1 MKVMT
6 IFFGLLLGVLLGGCC
21 TASEPRVSSQEAE
34 TSNVRMEKRVHRYYY
49 SPDPDSIYERVSVEV
64 SEEEEKR
71 MWRDRF
77 AGRGVT
83 WPAGSS
89 LAVDE
94 SAHTFTVVNT
104 PENQDRFAKA
114 LLVMF
119 PVPCVI
125 EFSLCYLKASHQDL
139 SAAGFDAPDR
149 GIDAAAVL
157 AKLKQNKNV
166 EIVSCQRVCADLGEN
181 CVMKN
186 VTECIYPQDY
196 DVINEVTTYAVPSNV
211 AQRTSSCR
219 LPTVEP
225 QNFTMREVG
234 LILDATAEYND
245 DGLIELNCKVQ
256 FVSDPIW
263 KDYGMRLP
271 FTPDGRTAASPSDV
285 VYYDL
290 KMEQPF
296 FPASSADTRLHIK
309 PGTTLAL
316 ETGSNTDTKDG
327 RMAVFFLTVRKLDI
341 VEQK

>member
-6 IFFGLLLGVLLGGCC
+6 IFFGLSLGVLLGGCC

-49 SPDPDSIYERVSVEV
+49 AYAGYEKIANADMSVEER
-64 SEEEEKR
+64 SR
-71 MWRDRF
+71 AWRDIFREQ
-77 AGRGVT
+77 GVT
-83 WPAGSS
+83 WPEGSS
-89 LAVDE
+89 VVCDE
-94 SAHTFTVVNT
+94 ASRTFTVVNT
-104 PENQDRFAKA
+104 PENQDRFEREMKA
-114 LLVMF
+114 IF

-139 SAAGFDAPDR
+139 SAAGFDTPDR
-149 GIDAAAVL
+149 EIDAAVVL

-166 EIVSCQRVCADLGEN
+166 EIVSCQRACADSGKN

-186 VTECIYPQDY
+186 VTEYIYPQDY
-196 DVINEVTTYAVPSNV
+196 DVNDITVYTVPSN
-211 AQRTSSCR
+211 AEQRASSCR
-219 LPTVEP
+219 IPTVEP
-225 QNFTMREVG
+225 QNFTMREAG
-234 LILDATAEYND
+234 LILDATAQYND

-256 FVSDPIW
+256 FVSDPTW

-271 FTPDGRTAASPSDV
+271 FTPNGRTDASPSDV

-290 KMEQPF
+290 EMEQPF

-316 ETGSNTDTKDG
+316 EAGSNTDTKDG

>member
-6 IFFGLLLGVLLGGCC
+6 IFFGLSLGALIGGCC
-21 TASEPRVSSQEAE
+21 TASEPRVSPQEAK
-34 TSNVRMEKRVHRYYY
+34 TPNVRMETRVHRYYY
-49 SPDPDSIYERVSVEV
+49 AYAGYEKIANADMSVEER
-64 SEEEEKR
+64 SR
-71 MWRDRF
+71 AWRDIFREQ
-77 AGRGVT
+77 GVT
-83 WPAGSS
+83 WPEGSS
-89 LAVDE
+89 VVCDE
-94 SAHTFTVVNT
+94 ASRTFTVVNT
-104 PENQDRFAKA
+104 PENQDRFEREMKA
-114 LLVMF
+114 IF
-119 PVPCVI
+119 PLPCVI

-166 EIVSCQRVCADLGEN
+166 EIVSCQRACADSGKN

-186 VTECIYPQDY
+186 VTEYIYPQDY
-196 DVINEVTTYAVPSNV
+196 DVNDITVYTVPSN
-211 AQRTSSCR
+211 AEQRASSCR
-219 LPTVEP
+219 IPTVEP
-225 QNFTMREVG
+225 QNFTMREAG
-234 LILDATAEYND
+234 LILDATAQTRD
-245 DGLIELNCKVQ
+245 DGLIELDCKAQ

-271 FTPDGRTAASPSDV
+271 FAAGGRTDASPSDV

-316 ETGSNTDTKDG
+316 EAGSNTDTKDG

>member
-6 IFFGLLLGVLLGGCC
+6 IFFGLSLGVLLGGCC

-34 TSNVRMEKRVHRYYY
+34 TSKVRMEKRVHRYYY
-49 SPDPDSIYERVSVEV
+49 AYAGYEKIANADMSVEER
-64 SEEEEKR
+64 SKA
-71 MWRDRF
+71 WRDIFREQ
-77 AGRGVT
+77 GVT
-83 WPAGSS
+83 WPEGSS
-89 LAVDE
+89 VVCDE
-94 SAHTFTVVNT
+94 SSRTFTVVNT
-104 PENQDRFAKA
+104 PENQDRFEREMKA
-114 LLVMF
+114 IF
-119 PVPCVI
+119 PMPCVI

-149 GIDAAAVL
+149 GIDAAPVL

-166 EIVSCQRVCADLGEN
+166 EIVSCQRACADSGKN

-186 VTECIYPQDY
+186 VTEYIYPQDY
-196 DVINEVTTYAVPSNV
+196 DVNDITVYAVPSN
-211 AQRTSSCR
+211 AEQRASSCR
-219 LPTVEP
+219 IPTVEP

-234 LILDATAEYND
+234 LILDATAQTRD
-245 DGLIELNCKVQ
+245 DGLIELDCKAQ

-271 FTPDGRTAASPSDV
+271 FAAGGRTAASPSDV

-290 KMEQPF
+290 EMEQPF

-316 ETGSNTDTKDG
+316 EAGSNTDTKDA

>member
-6 IFFGLLLGVLLGGCC
+6 IFFGLSLGVLLGGCC
-21 TASEPRVSSQEAE
+21 MVSEPAVIPQGARDP
-34 TSNVRMEKRVHRYYY
+34 NVRMETRVHRYYY
-49 SPDPDSIYERVSVEV
+49 SHDPDSIYERVSVEV

-119 PVPCVI
+119 PLPCVI

-149 GIDAAAVL
+149 GIDAAPVL

-166 EIVSCQRVCADLGEN
+166 EIVSCQRACANLGEK
-181 CVMKN
+181 CVMKS
-186 VTECIYPQDY
+186 VTEFIYPQDF
-196 DVINEVTTYAVPSNV
+196 EVNDITVYAVPSN
-211 AQRTSSCR
+211 AEQRASSCR
-219 LPTVEP
+219 IPTVEP

-234 LILDATAEYND
+234 LILDATAQTRD
-245 DGLIELNCKVQ
+245 DGLIELDCKVQ
-256 FVSDPIW
+256 FVSDPTW
-263 KDYGMRLP
+263 KDFGMRLP
-271 FTPDGRTAASPSDV
+271 FTPNGRTDASPSDV

-290 KMEQPF
+290 EMEQPI
-296 FPASSADTRLHIK
+296 FPVSSADTRLHIK

-327 RMAVFFLTVRKLDI
+327 RMAVFFLTVRKLDS

>member
-6 IFFGLLLGVLLGGCC
+6 IFFGLSLGALIVECF
-21 TASEPRVSSQEAE
+21 AAPEPRVSPQGAE
-34 TSNVRMEKRVHRYYY
+34 TSNARMEKRVHRYYY
-49 SPDPDSIYERVSVEV
+49 AYAGYEKIANADMSVEER
-64 SEEEEKR
+64 SR
-71 MWRDRF
+71 AWRDIFREQ
-77 AGRGVT
+77 GVA
-83 WPAGSS
+83 WPEGSS
-89 LAVDE
+89 VVCDE
-94 SAHTFTVVNT
+94 SSRTFTVVNT
-104 PENQDRFAKA
+104 PENQDRFEREMKA
-114 LLVMF
+114 IF

-166 EIVSCQRVCADLGEN
+166 EIVSCQRACADSGKN

-186 VTECIYPQDY
+186 VTEYIYPQDY
-196 DVINEVTTYAVPSNV
+196 DVNDITVYAVPSN
-211 AQRTSSCR
+211 AEQRASSCR
-219 LPTVEP
+219 IPTVEP

-234 LILDATAEYND
+234 LILDATAQSLD
-245 DGLIELNCKVQ
+245 DGLIELDCKAQ

-271 FTPDGRTAASPSDV
+271 FAAGGHAAASPSDV

-290 KMEQPF
+290 EMRQPF

-316 ETGSNTDTKDG
+316 EAGSNTDTKDG

>member
-6 IFFGLLLGVLLGGCC
+6 IFFGLSLGVLIGGCC
-21 TASEPRVSSQEAE
+21 TAPEPRVSPQEAK
-34 TSNVRMEKRVHRYYY
+34 TPNVRMETRVHRYYY
-49 SPDPDSIYERVSVEV
+49 AYAGYEKIANADMSVEER
-64 SEEEEKR
+64 SR
-71 MWRDRF
+71 AWRDIFREQ
-77 AGRGVT
+77 GVA
-83 WPAGSS
+83 WPEGSS
-89 LAVDE
+89 VVCDE
-94 SAHTFTVVNT
+94 SSRTFTVVNT
-104 PENQDRFAKA
+104 PENQDRFEREMKA
-114 LLVMF
+114 IF

-166 EIVSCQRVCADLGEN
+166 EIVSCQRACADSGEN

-196 DVINEVTTYAVPSNV
+196 DVINEVTTYAVPSN
-211 AQRTSSCR
+211 AEQRTSSCR
-219 LPTVEP
+219 LPAVEP

-234 LILDATAEYND
+234 LILDATAQYND

-256 FVSDPIW
+256 FVSDPTW

-271 FTPDGRTAASPSDV
+271 FTPNGRTVASPSDV
-285 VYYDL
+285 AYYDL

-316 ETGSNTDTKDG
+316 EAGSNTDTKDG

>member
-6 IFFGLLLGVLLGGCC
+6 IFFGLSLGTLIGGCC
-21 TASEPRVSSQEAE
+21 TAPEPRVSPQEAE
-34 TSNVRMEKRVHRYYY
+34 TSNARMEKRVHRYYY
-49 SPDPDSIYERVSVEV
+49 AYAGYEKIANADMSVEDR
-64 SEEEEKR
+64 SR
-71 MWRDRF
+71 AWRDIFREQ
-77 AGRGVT
+77 GVT
-83 WPAGSS
+83 WPEGSS
-89 LAVDE
+89 VVCDE
-94 SAHTFTVVNT
+94 SSRTFTVVNT
-104 PENQDRFAKA
+104 PENQDRFERELKA
-114 LLVMF
+114 IF
-119 PVPCVI
+119 PIPCVI

-149 GIDAAAVL
+149 GIDAAPVL

-166 EIVSCQRVCADLGEN
+166 EIVSCQRACADSGEN

-196 DVINEVTTYAVPSNV
+196 DVINDVTVFAVPSNV
-211 AQRTSSCR
+211 ARRASSCW

-225 QNFTMREVG
+225 QNFTMREAG
-234 LILDATAEYND
+234 LILDATAESLV
-245 DGLIELNCKVQ
+245 DGLIELNCEVK
-256 FVSDPIW
+256 FVGDPVW
-263 KDYGMRLP
+263 KDYGMRIP
-271 FTPDGRTAASPSDV
+271 VAPDGSATVSPSDV

-296 FPASSADTRLHIK
+296 FSTSSADTRLCIE

>member
-6 IFFGLLLGVLLGGCC
+6 IFFGLSLGVLIGGCC
-21 TASEPRVSSQEAE
+21 TAPEPRVSPQEAK
-34 TSNVRMEKRVHRYYY
+34 TPNVRMETRVHRYYY
-49 SPDPDSIYERVSVEV
+49 AYAGYEKIANADMSVEER
-64 SEEEEKR
+64 SR
-71 MWRDRF
+71 AWRDIFR
-77 AGRGVT
+77 GQGVT
-83 WPAGSS
+83 WPEGSS
-89 LAVDE
+89 VVCDE
-94 SAHTFTVVNT
+94 SSRTFTVVNT
-104 PENQDRFAKA
+104 PENQDRFERELKA
-114 LLVMF
+114 IF

-149 GIDAAAVL
+149 GIDAAPIL
-157 AKLKQNKNV
+157 AKLRQNKKV
-166 EIVSCQRVCADLGEN
+166 EIVSCQRACADSGEN

-186 VTECIYPQDY
+186 VTEYIYPQDY
-196 DVINEVTTYAVPSNV
+196 DVNDITVYAVPSNM
-211 AQRTSSCR
+211 AQRASSCR
-219 LPTVEP
+219 IPTVEP
-225 QNFTMREVG
+225 QNFTMREAG
-234 LILDATAEYND
+234 LILDATAQALD
-245 DGLIELNCKVQ
+245 DGLIELDCKVQ

-271 FTPDGRTAASPSDV
+271 FAAGGRTDASPSDV

-290 KMEQPF
+290 EMEQPF

-316 ETGSNTDTKDG
+316 EAGSNTDAKDG

>member
-1 MKVMT
+1 MKAMT
-6 IFFGLLLGVLLGGCC
+6 IFFGLSLGVLLGGCC
-21 TASEPRVSSQEAE
+21 TASEPRVSPQEAR
-34 TSNVRMEKRVHRYYY
+34 TPNVRMEKRVHRYYY
-49 SPDPDSIYERVSVEV
+49 AYAGYEKIANADMSVEER
-64 SEEEEKR
+64 SR
-71 MWRDRF
+71 AWRDIFREQ
-77 AGRGVT
+77 GVS
-83 WPAGSS
+83 WPEGSS
-89 LAVDE
+89 VVCDE
-94 SAHTFTVVNT
+94 SSRTFTVVNT
-104 PENQDRFAKA
+104 PENQDRFERELKA
-114 LLVMF
+114 IF
-119 PVPCVI
+119 PMPCVI

-149 GIDAAAVL
+149 EIDAAVVL

-166 EIVSCQRVCADLGEN
+166 EIVFCQRACANSGEN

-196 DVINEVTTYAVPSNV
+196 DVINEVTTYAVPSN
-211 AQRTSSCR
+211 AEQRTSSCR
-219 LPTVEP
+219 LPAVEP
-225 QNFTMREVG
+225 QNFTKREVG
-234 LILDATAEYND
+234 LILDAMAQARD
-245 DGLIELNCKVQ
+245 DGLIELDCEVQ

-271 FTPDGRTAASPSDV
+271 FAPDVRTAASPSDV

-290 KMEQPF
+290 EMKQPI
-296 FPASSADTRLHIK
+296 FPVSSADTRLHIK

>member
-1 MKVMT
+1 MKAMT

-49 SPDPDSIYERVSVEV
+49 AYAGYEKIANADMSVEER
-64 SEEEEKR
+64 SR
-71 MWRDRF
+71 AWRDIFREQ
-77 AGRGVT
+77 GVT
-83 WPAGSS
+83 WPEGSS
-89 LAVDE
+89 VVCDE
-94 SAHTFTVVNT
+94 ASRTFTVVNT
-104 PENQDRFAKA
+104 PENQDRFEREMKA
-114 LLVMF
+114 IF

-149 GIDAAAVL
+149 EIDAAVVL

-166 EIVSCQRVCADLGEN
+166 EIVSCQRACADSGKN

-186 VTECIYPQDY
+186 VTEYIYPQDF
-196 DVINEVTTYAVPSNV
+196 DVNDITVYAVPSNV

-225 QNFTMREVG
+225 QNFTMREAG
-234 LILDATAEYND
+234 LILDATAQTRD
-245 DGLIELNCKVQ
+245 DGLIELDCEVQ

-271 FTPDGRTAASPSDV
+271 FAPDVRTAASPSDV

-290 KMEQPF
+290 EMEQPI
-296 FPASSADTRLHIK
+296 FPVSSADTRLHIK

-316 ETGSNTDTKDG
+316 ETGSNTDAKDG
-327 RMAVFFLTVRKLDI
+327 RMAVFFLTVRKLDN
-341 VEQK
+341 VEQKK

>member
-1 MKVMT
+1 MKVRT

-49 SPDPDSIYERVSVEV
+49 AYAGYEKIANADMSVEER
-64 SEEEEKR
+64 SR
-71 MWRDRF
+71 AWRDIFREQ
-77 AGRGVT
+77 GVT
-83 WPAGSS
+83 WPEGSS
-89 LAVDE
+89 VVCDE
-94 SAHTFTVVNT
+94 ASRTFTVVNT
-104 PENQDRFAKA
+104 PENQDRFEREMKA
-114 LLVMF
+114 IF
-119 PVPCVI
+119 PLPCVI

-139 SAAGFDAPDR
+139 SVAGFDAPDR
-149 GIDAAAVL
+149 EIDAAVVL

-166 EIVSCQRVCADLGEN
+166 EIVSCQRACADSGKN

-186 VTECIYPQDY
+186 VTEYIYPQDF
-196 DVINEVTTYAVPSNV
+196 DVNDITVYAVPSNV

-225 QNFTMREVG
+225 QNFTMREAG
-234 LILDATAEYND
+234 LILDATAQTRD
-245 DGLIELNCKVQ
+245 DGLIELDCKVQ
-256 FVSDPIW
+256 FVSDPTW
-263 KDYGMRLP
+263 KDFGMRLP
-271 FTPDGRTAASPSDV
+271 FTPNGRTDASPSDV

-290 KMEQPF
+290 EMKQPI
-296 FPASSADTRLHIK
+296 FPVSSADTRLHIK

-327 RMAVFFLTVRKLDI
+327 RMAVFFLTVRKLDS

>member
-49 SPDPDSIYERVSVEV
+49 AYAGYEKIANADMSVEER
-64 SEEEEKR
+64 SR
-71 MWRDRF
+71 AWRDIFREQ
-77 AGRGVT
+77 GVT
-83 WPAGSS
+83 WPEGSS
-89 LAVDE
+89 VVCDE
-94 SAHTFTVVNT
+94 ASRTFTVVNT
-104 PENQDRFAKA
+104 PENQGRFEREMKA
-114 LLVMF
+114 IF
-119 PVPCVI
+119 PLPCVI

-149 GIDAAAVL
+149 EIDAALVL

-166 EIVSCQRVCADLGEN
+166 EIVSCQRACADSGKN

-186 VTECIYPQDY
+186 VTEYIYPQDF
-196 DVINEVTTYAVPSNV
+196 DVNDITVYAVPSNV

-225 QNFTMREVG
+225 QNFTMREAG
-234 LILDATAEYND
+234 LILDATAQTRD
-245 DGLIELNCKVQ
+245 DGLIELDCKVQ
-256 FVSDPIW
+256 FVSDPTW
-263 KDYGMRLP
+263 KDFGMRLP
-271 FTPDGRTAASPSDV
+271 FTPNGRTDASPSDV

-290 KMEQPF
+290 EMEQPI
-296 FPASSADTRLHIK
+296 FPVSSADTRLHIK

-316 ETGSNTDTKDG
+316 ETGSNTDAKDG
-327 RMAVFFLTVRKLDI
+327 RMAVFFLTVRKLDSL
-341 VEQK
+341 EQK

>member
-6 IFFGLLLGVLLGGCC
+6 IFFGLSLGVLLGGCC
-21 TASEPRVSSQEAE
+21 TASEPRVSPQEAE

-49 SPDPDSIYERVSVEV
+49 AYAGYEKIANADMSVDER
-64 SEEEEKR
+64 SR
-71 MWRDRF
+71 AWRDIFREQ
-77 AGRGVT
+77 GVA
-83 WPAGSS
+83 WPEGSS
-89 LAVDE
+89 VVCDE
-94 SAHTFTVVNT
+94 SSRTFTVVNT
-104 PENQDRFAKA
+104 PENQDRFEREMQAI
-114 LLVMF
+114 F

-139 SAAGFDAPDR
+139 SAAGFDVPDR
-149 GIDAAAVL
+149 EIDAAVVL

-166 EIVSCQRVCADLGEN
+166 EIVSCQRACADSGKN

-186 VTECIYPQDY
+186 VTEYIYPQDF
-196 DVINEVTTYAVPSNV
+196 DVNDITVYAVPSNV

-225 QNFTMREVG
+225 QNFTMREAG
-234 LILDATAEYND
+234 LILDATAQTRD
-245 DGLIELNCKVQ
+245 DGLIELDCKVQ
-256 FVSDPIW
+256 FVSDPTW
-263 KDYGMRLP
+263 KDFGMRLP
-271 FTPDGRTAASPSDV
+271 FTPNGRTDASPSDV

-290 KMEQPF
+290 EMKQPI
-296 FPASSADTRLHIK
+296 FPVSSADTRLHIK

-327 RMAVFFLTVRKLDI
+327 RMAVFFLTVRKLDS

>member
-34 TSNVRMEKRVHRYYY
+34 TSKVRMEKRVHRYYY
-49 SPDPDSIYERVSVEV
+49 AYAGYEKIANADMSVEER
-64 SEEEEKR
+64 SR
-71 MWRDRF
+71 AWRDIFR
-77 AGRGVT
+77 GQGVT
-83 WPAGSS
+83 WPEGSS
-89 LAVDE
+89 VVCDE
-94 SAHTFTVVNT
+94 SSRTFTVVNT
-104 PENQDRFAKA
+104 PENQDRFEREMQAI
-114 LLVMF
+114 F
-119 PVPCVI
+119 PMPCVI

-166 EIVSCQRVCADLGEN
+166 EIVSCQRACADSGKN
-181 CVMKN
+181 CVMRN
-186 VTECIYPQDY
+186 VTEYIYPQDF
-196 DVINEVTTYAVPSNV
+196 EVNDITVYAVPSN
-211 AQRTSSCR
+211 AEQRASSCR
-219 LPTVEP
+219 IPTVEP

-234 LILDATAEYND
+234 LILDATAQARD
-245 DGLIELNCKVQ
+245 DGLIELDCEVQ
-256 FVSDPIW
+256 FVSDPIR

-271 FTPDGRTAASPSDV
+271 FAPDVRTAASPSDV

-290 KMEQPF
+290 EMEQPI
-296 FPASSADTRLHIK
+296 FPVSRADTRLHIK

-327 RMAVFFLTVRKLDI
+327 RMAVFFLTVRKLDS
-341 VEQK
+341 VEQKK

>member
-6 IFFGLLLGVLLGGCC
+6 IFFGLSLGALIVECC
-21 TASEPRVSSQEAE
+21 TAPESRVSPQEAK
-34 TSNVRMEKRVHRYYY
+34 TPNVRMEKRVHRYYY
-49 SPDPDSIYERVSVEV
+49 AYAGYEKIANADMSVEERSRV
-64 SEEEEKR
+64 
-71 MWRDRF
+71 WRDIFREQ
-77 AGRGVT
+77 GVT
-83 WPAGSS
+83 WPEGSS
-89 LAVDE
+89 VVCDE
-94 SAHTFTVVNT
+94 SSRTFTVVNT
-104 PENQDRFAKA
+104 PENQDRFEREMKA
-114 LLVMF
+114 IF
-119 PVPCVI
+119 PIPCVI
-125 EFSLCYLKASHQDL
+125 EFSLCYLRASHQDL

-166 EIVSCQRVCADLGEN
+166 EIVSCQRACADSGKN

-186 VTECIYPQDY
+186 VTEYIYPQDY
-196 DVINEVTTYAVPSNV
+196 DVNDITVYTVPSN
-211 AQRTSSCR
+211 AEQRASSCR
-219 LPTVEP
+219 IPTVEP
-225 QNFTMREVG
+225 QNFTMREAG
-234 LILDATAEYND
+234 LILDATAQYND

-271 FTPDGRTAASPSDV
+271 FAAGGHAAASPSDV
-285 VYYDL
+285 VDYDL
-290 KMEQPF
+290 EMMQPF

-327 RMAVFFLTVRKLDI
+327 RMAVFFLTVRKLDS

>member
-34 TSNVRMEKRVHRYYY
+34 TSKVRMEKRVHRYYY
-49 SPDPDSIYERVSVEV
+49 AYAGYEKIANADMSVEER
-64 SEEEEKR
+64 SR
-71 MWRDRF
+71 AWRDVFREQ
-77 AGRGVT
+77 GVT
-83 WPAGSS
+83 WPEGSS
-89 LAVDE
+89 VVCDE
-94 SAHTFTVVNT
+94 ASRTFTVVNT
-104 PENQDRFAKA
+104 PENQDRFEREMKA
-114 LLVMF
+114 IF
-119 PVPCVI
+119 PLPCVI

-149 GIDAAAVL
+149 EIDAAVVL

-166 EIVSCQRVCADLGEN
+166 EIVSCQRACADSGKN
-181 CVMKN
+181 CVMQN
-186 VTECIYPQDY
+186 VTEFIYPQDFKVNDIMVY
-196 DVINEVTTYAVPSNV
+196 TVPSNV
-211 AQRTSSCR
+211 EQRASSCR
-219 LPTVEP
+219 IPTVEP

-234 LILDATAEYND
+234 LILDATAQYND

-271 FTPDGRTAASPSDV
+271 FAAGGRTAASPSDV

-296 FPASSADTRLHIK
+296 FPDSSADTRLHIK

-316 ETGSNTDTKDG
+316 ESGSNTNTKDG
-327 RMAVFFLTVRKLDI
+327 RMSVFFLTVRKLDI

>member
-6 IFFGLLLGVLLGGCC
+6 IFFGLSLGALIVECF
-21 TASEPRVSSQEAE
+21 AAPEPRVSPQGAE
-34 TSNVRMEKRVHRYYY
+34 TSNARMEKRVHRYYY
-49 SPDPDSIYERVSVEV
+49 AYAGYEKIANADMSVEER
-64 SEEEEKR
+64 SR
-71 MWRDRF
+71 AWRDIFREQ
-77 AGRGVT
+77 GVA
-83 WPAGSS
+83 WPEGSS
-89 LAVDE
+89 VVCDE
-94 SAHTFTVVNT
+94 SSRTFTVVNT
-104 PENQDRFAKA
+104 PENQDRFEREMKA
-114 LLVMF
+114 IF

-149 GIDAAAVL
+149 GIDAAVVL

-166 EIVSCQRVCADLGEN
+166 EIVSCQRACADSGEN

-186 VTECIYPQDY
+186 VTEYIYPQDY
-196 DVINEVTTYAVPSNV
+196 DVNDITVYAVPSN
-211 AQRTSSCR
+211 AEQRASSC
-219 LPTVEP
+219 LIPTVEP
-225 QNFTMREVG
+225 QNFTMREAG
-234 LILDATAEYND
+234 LILDATAQARD
-245 DGLIELNCKVQ
+245 DGLIELDCKAQ

-271 FTPDGRTAASPSDV
+271 FAAGGLTAASPSDV

-290 KMEQPF
+290 EMEQPF

-316 ETGSNTDTKDG
+316 EAGANTNTKDS

>member
-6 IFFGLLLGVLLGGCC
+6 IFFGLSLGALIVECF
-21 TASEPRVSSQEAE
+21 AAPEPRVSPQGAE
-34 TSNVRMEKRVHRYYY
+34 TSNARMEKRVHRYYY
-49 SPDPDSIYERVSVEV
+49 AYAGYEKIANADMSVEER
-64 SEEEEKR
+64 SKA
-71 MWRDRF
+71 WRDIFRDQ
-77 AGRGVT
+77 GVT
-83 WPAGSS
+83 WPEGSS
-89 LAVDE
+89 VVCDE
-94 SAHTFTVVNT
+94 SSRTFTVVNT
-104 PENQDRFAKA
+104 PENQDRFERELKA
-114 LLVMF
+114 IF

-149 GIDAAAVL
+149 GIDAAPIL
-157 AKLKQNKNV
+157 AKLRQNKKV
-166 EIVSCQRVCADLGEN
+166 EIVSCQRACADSGEN

-186 VTECIYPQDY
+186 VTEYIYPQDY
-196 DVINEVTTYAVPSNV
+196 DVNDITVYAVPSNM
-211 AQRTSSCR
+211 AQRVSSCR
-219 LPTVEP
+219 IPTVEP
-225 QNFTMREVG
+225 QNFTMREAG
-234 LILDATAEYND
+234 LILDATAQALD
-245 DGLIELNCKVQ
+245 DGLIELDCKVQ

-271 FTPDGRTAASPSDV
+271 FAAGGHTDASPSDV

-290 KMEQPF
+290 EMEQPF

-316 ETGSNTDTKDG
+316 ETGSNTDAKDG

>member
-6 IFFGLLLGVLLGGCC
+6 IFFGLSLGALIVECF
-21 TASEPRVSSQEAE
+21 AAPEPRVSPQGAE
-34 TSNVRMEKRVHRYYY
+34 TSNARMEKRVHRYYY
-49 SPDPDSIYERVSVEV
+49 AYAGYEKIANADMSVEER
-64 SEEEEKR
+64 SKA
-71 MWRDRF
+71 WRDIFRDQ
-77 AGRGVT
+77 GVT
-83 WPAGSS
+83 WPEGSS
-89 LAVDE
+89 VVCDE
-94 SAHTFTVVNT
+94 SSRTFTVVNT
-104 PENQDRFAKA
+104 PENQDRFERELKA
-114 LLVMF
+114 IF

-149 GIDAAAVL
+149 GIDAAPIL
-157 AKLKQNKNV
+157 AKLRQNKKV
-166 EIVSCQRVCADLGEN
+166 EIVSCQRACADSGEN

-186 VTECIYPQDY
+186 VTEYIYPQDY
-196 DVINEVTTYAVPSNV
+196 DVNDITVYAVPSNM
-211 AQRTSSCR
+211 AQRVSSCR
-219 LPTVEP
+219 IPTVEP
-225 QNFTMREVG
+225 QNFTMREAG
-234 LILDATAEYND
+234 LILDATAQALD
-245 DGLIELNCKVQ
+245 DGLIELDCKVQ

-271 FTPDGRTAASPSDV
+271 FAAGGRTDASPSDV

-290 KMEQPF
+290 EMEQPF

-316 ETGSNTDTKDG
+316 EAGSNTDTKDG

>member
-6 IFFGLLLGVLLGGCC
+6 IFFGLSLGALIVECC
-21 TASEPRVSSQEAE
+21 TAPEPRVSPQGAE
-34 TSNVRMEKRVHRYYY
+34 TSNARMEKRVHRYYY
-49 SPDPDSIYERVSVEV
+49 AYAGYEKIANADMSVEER
-64 SEEEEKR
+64 SR
-71 MWRDRF
+71 AWRDIFRDQ
-77 AGRGVT
+77 GVT
-83 WPAGSS
+83 WPEGSS
-89 LAVDE
+89 VVCDE
-94 SAHTFTVVNT
+94 SSRTFTVVNT
-104 PENQDRFAKA
+104 PENQDRFEREMKA
-114 LLVMF
+114 IF

-166 EIVSCQRVCADLGEN
+166 EIVSCQRACADSGEN

-196 DVINEVTTYAVPSNV
+196 DVINEVTTYAVPSN
-211 AQRTSSCR
+211 AEQRTSSCR
-219 LPTVEP
+219 LPAVEP

-234 LILDATAEYND
+234 LILDATAHALD
-245 DGLIELNCKVQ
+245 DGLIELDCKAQ

-271 FTPDGRTAASPSDV
+271 FAAGGRTDASPSDV
-285 VYYDL
+285 VCYDL

-316 ETGSNTDTKDG
+316 EAGSNTDTKDG

>member
-49 SPDPDSIYERVSVEV
+49 AYAGYEKIANADMSVEER
-64 SEEEEKR
+64 SR
-71 MWRDRF
+71 AWRDIFR
-77 AGRGVT
+77 GQGVT
-83 WPAGSS
+83 WPEGSS
-89 LAVDE
+89 VVCDE
-94 SAHTFTVVNT
+94 SSRTFTVVNT
-104 PENQDRFAKA
+104 PENQDRFEREMMAI
-114 LLVMF
+114 F

-166 EIVSCQRVCADLGEN
+166 EIVSCQRACADSGKN
-181 CVMKN
+181 CVMRN
-186 VTECIYPQDY
+186 VTEYIYPQDF
-196 DVINEVTTYAVPSNV
+196 EVNDITVYAVPSN
-211 AQRTSSCR
+211 ADQRASSCR
-219 LPTVEP
+219 IPTVEP
-225 QNFTMREVG
+225 QNFTMREAG
-234 LILDATAEYND
+234 LILDATAQTRD
-245 DGLIELNCKVQ
+245 DGLIELDCKVQ

-271 FTPDGRTAASPSDV
+271 FTPNGRTDASPSDV

-290 KMEQPF
+290 EMKQPI
-296 FPASSADTRLHIK
+296 FPVSSADTRLHIK

-327 RMAVFFLTVRKLDI
+327 RMAVFFLTVRKLDS
-341 VEQK
+341 VEQKK